1 MVTLCIDNSFK
12 RQAEAHLERA
22 GPDFDGPREVPP
34 GVRRHQLLQGD
45 GAREAI
51 RPGGGR
57 ALQAGEMMY
66 PLIII

>member
-1 MVTLCIDNSFK
+1 MVTVCNNSFQ

-34 GVRRHQLLQGD
+34 GVRRHQLLQD
-45 GAREAI
+45 YGAREAI

-57 ALQAGEMMY
+57 ALQAGET
-66 PLIII
+66 LLSF